1 VFPHD
6 IGGTVVLA
14 FLREVPMRT
23 RQAVMGGVL
32 AASLFMVAAPALAQP
47 APSKLPVTFDVVGGI
62 NVATVSFPLVPPEFD
77 ALGFDFSVGNRV
89 GFVGGV
95 LIGIPVA
102 DGVAVETGA
111 LLSFKGA
118 SLKITIPEI
127 GTATG
132 NLNLT
137 YLDVP
142 GLGRFRVVTSSR
154 TTLHALA
161 GVTMGLKLNA
171 EQSASFMGETITED
185 LEGVSGFDLGL
196 TFGGRVEIGRGLVDV
211 RYTFG
216 MLNLA
221 EESGLDGET
230 IKNRTWSFMAGW
242 RF

>member
-1 VFPHD
+1 
-6 IGGTVVLA
+6 
-14 FLREVPMRT
+14 MRA
-23 RQAVMGGVL
+23 RQAVLGGVL
-32 AASLFMVAAPALAQP
+32 GSLVLAMTAAPASAQ
-47 APSKLPVTFDVVGGI
+47 ATGSRLPVTFDVVGGI
-62 NVATVSFPLVPPEFD
+62 NVAKVTVPIVPPEFEEF
-77 ALGFDFSVGNRV
+77 GFDFSVGNRV
-89 GFVGGV
+89 GFVAGV

-102 DGVAVETGA
+102 DGVAIETGG
-111 LLSFKGA
+111 LISFRGA

-132 NLNLT
+132 DLNLT

-142 GLGRFRVVTSSR
+142 GLGRFRVVTSSK
-154 TTLHALA
+154 TSVHALA
-161 GVTMGLKLNA
+161 GVTMGIKLSA
-171 EQSASFMGETITED
+171 EQSASFMGQTITED

-230 IKNRTWSFMAGW
+230 IKNRTLSFMGGW

>member
-1 VFPHD
+1 MRARQPGLGWVLGPLVFLSLLA
-6 IGGTVVLA
+6 IG
-14 FLREVPMRT
+14 
-23 RQAVMGGVL
+23 
-32 AASLFMVAAPALAQP
+32 AAPASAQTTG
-47 APSKLPVTFDVVGGI
+47 SRLPVTFDVVGGI
-62 NVATVSFPLVPPEFD
+62 NIATVTFPIVPPELTE
-77 ALGFDFSVGNRV
+77 LGFDFSVGNRV

-102 DGVAVETGA
+102 DGVAIETGA
-111 LLSFKGA
+111 LVSFKGA
-118 SLKITIPEI
+118 SLEITIPEI

-132 NLNLT
+132 SLNLT

-142 GLGRFRVVTSSR
+142 GLGRFRVARGSQATV
-154 TTLHALA
+154 HALA
-161 GVTMGLKLNA
+161 GVTMGLKLSA
-171 EQSASFMGETITED
+171 EQSASFMGQTMSDD

-221 EESGLDGET
+221 EESGPDGET
-230 IKNRTWSFMAGW
+230 IKNRVLSFMAGW

>member
-1 VFPHD
+1 MRARQPMLGWVLGSLVFLSLLAMGAVPASAQT
-6 IGGTVVLA
+6 GGS
-14 FLREVPMRT
+14 R
-23 RQAVMGGVL
+23 
-32 AASLFMVAAPALAQP
+32 
-47 APSKLPVTFDVVGGI
+47 LPVTFDVVGGI
-62 NVATVSFPLVPPEFD
+62 NVATVTLPLIPPEFEE
-77 ALGFDFSVGNRV
+77 LGLDFSVGNRV

-111 LLSFKGA
+111 LISFKGA
-118 SLKITIPEI
+118 SLEVTIAGL

-132 NLNLT
+132 SIDLT

-142 GLGRFRVVTSSR
+142 GLGRFRVVRGSR
-154 TTLHALA
+154 ATVHALA
-161 GVTMGLKLNA
+161 GVTMGLKLSA
-171 EQSASFMGETITED
+171 EQSASFMGQTMSDD

-221 EESGLDGET
+221 EESGLEGET
-230 IKNRTWSFMAGW
+230 IKNRVLSLMAGW